1 MKTQAGAESFFQRQL
16 FFMKD
21 KNPTLAKRH
30 ILLFLF
36 AIGSVLAVGYR
47 IISLES
53 VQRSLEF
60 PTQVYT
66 TNPIDKMRL
75 FSDPK
80 STLDKSRNSVP
91 PALSTGD
98 FIDIRNESNKKLPEV
113 PAGRLD
119 SGINASGVLSTKV
132 SGLVSLPDTSSQR
145 NSMRPAPPLSQTSA
159 ISQDIVYV
167 PAGVS
172 VPAVLAEP
180 SAKSTLDPI
189 SQVEVQTMADTFLSD
204 MDEQIRAGSSRDSAW
219 KQLQKRSDDAFRAR
233 YGWEAFNR
241 ESARA
246 NEQATVPH

>member
-1 MKTQAGAESFFQRQL
+1 
-16 FFMKD
+16 MKD
-21 KNPTLAKRH
+21 KNPTLAKRN
-30 ILLFLF
+30 ILLLVF
-36 AIGSVLAVGYR
+36 AIGTVLAVGYQ

-53 VQRSLEF
+53 VERSLEF
-60 PTQVYT
+60 STQAHPR
-66 TNPIDKMRL
+66 NPMDKMRF
-75 FSDPK
+75 FSEPK
-80 STLDKSRNSVP
+80 SALDKSRNSEP

-98 FIDIRNESNKKLPEV
+98 FIDIRNESNKKFPEV
-113 PAGRLD
+113 PAGRLG

-189 SQVEVQTMADTFLSD
+189 SQEEVQTMADTFLSN
-204 MDEQIRAGSSRDSAW
+204 MDEQIQAGTPRDSAW

-233 YGWEAFNR
+233 YGWEAFNT

-246 NEQATVPH
+246 NAQATVPH